1 MAGIVR
7 PLAERSG
14 AALEV
19 AVGVGLGDVVVG
31 AAAEVVAGVVLE
43 DVVVVGAAAE
53 VVAGVVLED
62 VVVVGAAA
70 EVVAGVVLEDVVL
83 VGAALEVAVGDDAV
97 LVTNFVADRLSIRRP
112 LAVPLPLR
120 CSQSPMAPAADTLL
134 VELSE

>member
-31 AAAEVVAGVVLE
+31 AAAEVDAGVVLE

-53 VVAGVVLED
+53 VD
-62 VVVVGAAA
+62 
-70 EVVAGVVLEDVVL
+70 AGVVLEDVVL